1 MFLPDVFAGLTKE
14 QLAQLRIH
22 RSGESVPLLETVSE
36 SLAMQVGARLQV
48 IPFRANQGE
57 SWAIP
62 WEKSPV
68 KEIPLR
74 WVDIDR
80 SLQSQTQITGQ
91 LSNVTEPDLL
101 EHLKKRQ
108 EIRHSG
114 GAEITRSEEFTRQE
128 VMRDPEKGERWAN
141 ALRDAVQAYSGE
153 TGISPDILTR
163 MANDMTKAVERA
175 RNPEIGDL
183 VRADPR
189 GDDHLRTPFAGRV
202 IAKLDTSGG
211 DFRYHLRAQTG
222 PDEGMEATFYGREN
236 DFRAVPLE
244 QANGFVRKTQQSAE
258 EAFQSFHEEL
268 PEKVA
273 GFLQQME
280 NRFTVLDPTDE
291 IAFAEAVKES
301 KAQARA
307 TMGLS
312 DEHPLMPEVYKSLE
326 ESNGLTD
333 EQKDSV
339 QQEGLRVIQ
348 EERKI
353 LEAGMRKIN
362 KEIIETNLRKKGQE
376 LLQPENADKLDQR
389 KLVAA
394 CYWKHGIHAGPMIDK
409 ILQAVENRDYE
420 TLEQWVLNKSNV
432 ATQEAFSRLTGIN
445 LGNTEKKRL
454 QQLKD
459 WVGTDAVEAIQA
471 KREAQ
476 EEQARAQSLRENLQ
490 KAFSDLSSFYVQVSD
505 DQSISAKDCVLQK
518 IQQGYRT
525 IGSYKKGVAV
535 YQRLCNEDNG
545 QWISLKDKRFQTF
558 LKAALAIDSSSDLPS
573 AMKKA
578 ELQFSEYQ
586 IDKPSATQAE
596 METLVREL
604 QRQGQDTACDLTAAL
619 RAKNIDCR
627 MDHEQI
633 DGLFYLP
640 IKDSVR
646 VLPESEPLPDDVTA
660 FASIPGVGKLVL
672 PKKAVQE
679 YLASQWATCLDPEKT
694 ESSAMENSDS
704 FPNP

>member
-22 RSGESVPLLETVSE
+22 RSGESVPLLEAASE
-36 SLAMQVGARLQV
+36 SLAMQVCARLQV

-244 QANGFVRKTQQSAE
+244 QANGFVRKTQQSA
-258 EAFQSFHEEL
+258 
-268 PEKVA
+268 
-273 GFLQQME
+273 
-280 NRFTVLDPTDE
+280 
-291 IAFAEAVKES
+291 
-301 KAQARA
+301 
-307 TMGLS
+307 
-312 DEHPLMPEVYKSLE
+312 
-326 ESNGLTD
+326 
-333 EQKDSV
+333 
-339 QQEGLRVIQ
+339 
-348 EERKI
+348 
-353 LEAGMRKIN
+353 
-362 KEIIETNLRKKGQE
+362 
-376 LLQPENADKLDQR
+376 
-389 KLVAA
+389 
-394 CYWKHGIHAGPMIDK
+394 
-409 ILQAVENRDYE
+409 
-420 TLEQWVLNKSNV
+420 
-432 ATQEAFSRLTGIN
+432 
-445 LGNTEKKRL
+445 
-454 QQLKD
+454 
-459 WVGTDAVEAIQA
+459 
-471 KREAQ
+471 
-476 EEQARAQSLRENLQ
+476 
-490 KAFSDLSSFYVQVSD
+490 
-505 DQSISAKDCVLQK
+505 
-518 IQQGYRT
+518 
-525 IGSYKKGVAV
+525 
-535 YQRLCNEDNG
+535 
-545 QWISLKDKRFQTF
+545 
-558 LKAALAIDSSSDLPS
+558 
-573 AMKKA
+573 
-578 ELQFSEYQ
+578 
-586 IDKPSATQAE
+586 SATQAE